1 MSGNAEQAIK
11 EFRLK
16 VKQRSLKITRMSLL
30 DLFSAIVIDTPVDEG
45 FLRNGWFCSF
55 ENPREGTPIEPSKS
69 GQETIDAMTSQV
81 DQLTEGVHSI
91 YFVNNFVYGPRI
103 EFDGHSGKA
112 PQGMVR
118 VNTIRWDTIVEN
130 NVRKFGD

>member
-16 VKQRSLKITRMSLL
+16 VRQRSLRITRMSLF
-30 DLFSAIVIDTPVDEG
+30 DLFSAITLETPVDKG

-55 ENPREGTPIEPSKS
+55 ERPREGTPIDPSPT
-69 GQETIDAMTSQV
+69 GQETIDAMRV
-81 DQLTEGVHSI
+81 QLDSLDESVRDI

-118 VNTIRWDTIVEN
+118 VNTIRWDTIVQN